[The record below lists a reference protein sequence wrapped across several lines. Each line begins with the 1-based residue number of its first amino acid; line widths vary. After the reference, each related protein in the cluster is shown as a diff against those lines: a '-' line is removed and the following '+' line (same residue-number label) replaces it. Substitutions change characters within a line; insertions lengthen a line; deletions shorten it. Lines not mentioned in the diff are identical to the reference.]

1 MRDLSTKYAKR
12 VRLPSAL
19 HPRWP
24 ERAHALY
31 IGDRATPCLQYV
43 LQNSSYALWKNNF
56 EHKKVSIMVRVV
68 QPFLFMLSPAGNQ
81 IIWEVTE

>member
-1 MRDLSTKYAKR
+1 MRLDGGGVYINLKMQLGSLCEPIESGPEKYFEDAGTRTRDLSTKHAKR

-31 IGDRATPCLQYV
+31 NGA
-43 LQNSSYALWKNNF
+43 SS
-56 EHKKVSIMVRVV
+56 
-68 QPFLFMLSPAGNQ
+68 
-81 IIWEVTE
+81 